1 MAVGAL
7 PEIVICGWVVAGPTV
22 AIAIVVEA
30 DFLPAFGVVAACTS
44 PGKMTSCCL
53 MAALAR
59 TRTFM
64 AELSIGPFTHAVA
77 E

>member
-1 MAVGAL
+1 M
-7 PEIVICGWVVAGPTV
+7 ICGWVVAGLTV

-30 DFLPAFGVVAACTS
+30 DFPPVFGVVAACTS
-44 PGKMTSCCL
+44 PGIMTPCCL
-53 MAALAR
+53 MATLAR
-59 TRTFM
+59 ARTFM